1 MKGEQEGRRLLQSL
15 KIMSS
20 INVGRGGITQD
31 ITLARAFELKFDVFS
46 IQET

>member
-15 KIMSS
+15 KIMS